1 MDKGNSMTDIRWILR
16 FSNYKAAFNQ
26 LEDALARESLNQLEQ
41 EGLIQRFEY
50 TFELGWKTLKDYLEE
65 RGFAELV
72 GSKAAIRTAFANGII
87 SNGQTWMEMIT
98 DRNLTS
104 HLYDSSV
111 ADQIAKNIR
120 SRYYKAFKEL
130 LNFLEAKENDPGK

>member
-1 MDKGNSMTDIRWILR
+1 
-16 FSNYKAAFNQ
+16 
-26 LEDALARESLNQLEQ
+26 LEDALAKESLNQLEQ

-65 RGFAELV
+65 QGFAELV

-104 HLYDSSV
+104 HLYDSSL
-111 ADQIAKNIR
+111 ADQIAKNIH
-120 SRYYKAFKEL
+120 SRYYIAFKEL
-130 LNFLEAKENDPGK
+130 LSFLEAKENDPGE